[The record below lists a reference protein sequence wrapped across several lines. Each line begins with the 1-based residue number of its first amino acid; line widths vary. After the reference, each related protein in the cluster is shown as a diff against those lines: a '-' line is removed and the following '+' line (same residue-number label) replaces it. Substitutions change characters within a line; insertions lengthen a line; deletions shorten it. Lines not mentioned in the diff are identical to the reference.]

1 MLSKI
6 QYNPP
11 PVGYGRFF
19 KCLKIRNLSLFSIII
34 EHCHFVQNF
43 TQVVVK
49 MLSKIQSIPSPEGY
63 GHFSNVYGHFSN
75 VYSQKRDHVERKNN
89 KKYLLCFYFVF
100 KVFDGL

>member
-11 PVGYGRFF
+11 PVGSGRFF

-34 EHCHFVQNF
+34 EHWHFVQNF

-63 GHFSNVYGHFSN
+63 GHFSNVY
-75 VYSQKRDHVERKNN
+75 SQKRDHVERKND
-89 KKYLLCFYFVF
+89 KKYLLFFF
-100 KVFDGL
+100 FI